1 MVVVRTRRLSDW
13 LRTETGSAAL
23 LVAVTIAA
31 LIWANLPSD
40 SYAELWHTEVGLSFG
55 AHGVDMSLQHW
66 INDGLMVL
74 FFFVIGLE
82 VRQEF
87 SVGSL
92 RDRRRAMVPLVAG
105 VSGVV
110 VPAVIYLLIAGRDAA
125 DGWGVVVGTD
135 TAFLL
140 GALAILGP
148 RLSNQLRV
156 FLLTLTV
163 VDDFLAVSI
172 IGVVYSDDLDVV
184 ALLIA
189 VAGLVGLW
197 LLSRTTVWR
206 SAPYVTLVVVVWA
219 ATLASGVHPSLAGM
233 AAGLLVP
240 AAATERDHVES
251 AKALFRDYWQSPEA
265 GVARTA
271 RSGLAR
277 SISVNQRLH
286 DVLRAPV
293 SLFVVPVFALANAGI
308 ALGGGVLTDALAST
322 ITWGVVAGLVLGK
335 FLGISLG
342 AWLAVRAGLGRLP
355 EGVGRGSLLGGS
367 ALAGIGFTVSLLIV
381 GLAFTDTTQAA
392 EATVGVLIAMVCA
405 AALGWLIF
413 TRARV
418 KWGETTADL
427 PITLEPPVD
436 PEVDHVRGPVDAPL
450 TVVEFMDFECP
461 FCAKTT
467 GMWNDVHA
475 HFGDEVRYIVRHLPI
490 YEYHPYAYLAALAA
504 EAAGEQGRFW
514 EMHDLLFAN
523 QAELSSEHLVGY
535 AEQLDLDV
543 SRFVLDLESSELAGR
558 ISDDERSA
566 EASGARGTPT
576 FFLNGRR
583 HRGPHD
589 ARTVIAALEEN
600 RDAQSAA
607 RRRS

>member
-1 MVVVRTRRLSDW
+1 MVVRTRRLSDW

-110 VPAVIYLLIAGRDAA
+110 APAVIYLLIAGRDAA

-240 AAATERDHVES
+240 ARATERGHVES

-265 GVARTA
+265 TVARTA

-308 ALGGGVLTDALAST
+308 ALGGGVFTDALAST

-335 FLGISLG
+335 FLGISVG
-342 AWLAVRAGLGRLP
+342 TWLAVRAGLGRLP
-355 EGVGRGSLLGGS
+355 EGVGRGSVLGGS

-381 GLAFTDTTQAA
+381 GLAFTDSTQAA
-392 EATVGVLIAMVCA
+392 EATVGVLLAMVLA
-405 AALGWLIF
+405 GALGWLIF

-475 HFGDEVRYIVRHLPI
+475 HFGNEVRYIVRHLPI
-490 YEYHPYAYLAALAA
+490 YEYHPHAYLAALAA

-535 AEQLDLDV
+535 AEQLDLDM
-543 SRFVLDLESSELAGR
+543 SRFVLDLESAELAGR